1 MSKETIGLLF
11 NKRIVMGGENPENEL
26 RDNEILLRKKKINTS
41 KGIEDGIGLYE
52 RDLNGNLKNI
62 TQYSNL
68 KDKVYTKE
76 DYPRSTNYKTNKGY
90 YTGDA
95 IIRSLIDHSSSL
107 EEDEVMIEQT
117 YHIDTPINTLEDW
130 KFNGATN
137 WKGVLIN
144 IPVESFIIT
153 DNDCYFR
160 SPVIGIRQNFTRYPY
175 QPCIGADFNAMIE
188 KNQPFLIP
196 AGVYA
201 FTCPIDEEGNTIP
214 YNLRIISYNNTSI
227 QYIKENFD
235 IFYVFNIG
243 KPACC
248 GFMTLRVFLD
258 YMKSQQGRGRLWNYV
273 TEDFMKEHNMTD
285 KVSVIETY
293 ENGNCSIYA
302 AYYDYEFQPLTK
314 DLIYKAIAED
324 KELTVLYDSMTD
336 KDNYSYY
343 SPHAVTMQEL
353 GLAEAYNHFYP
364 NSPIATQASEVE
376 NKPVVMSL
384 DEQEDNNDNE
394 SKDDFIK
401 VVKVEDNEDFIK

>member
-76 DYPRSTNYKTNKGY
+76 DYPRSTNYKTNKGFY
-90 YTGDA
+90 NGNV
-95 IIRSLIDHSSSL
+95 IIDSLMDPSTSRDID
-107 EEDEVMIEQT
+107 VIMIEQT
-117 YHIDTPINTLEDW
+117 YHIDVPEYTTIEDK
-130 KFNGATN
+130 KFNGSTN
-137 WKGVLIN
+137 FNGVLIN
-144 IPVESFIIT
+144 IPTFSIILA
-153 DNDCYFR
+153 DEDVLLG
-160 SPVIGIRQNFTRYPY
+160 SPVLHVRQSYSRHLYLPTVSK
-175 QPCIGADFNAMIE
+175 DFNGMIP
-188 KNQPFLIP
+188 KNKPMLIP
-196 AGVYA
+196 SGTYIFSCNTDENGNVIPSNIKLMVYNKA
-201 FTCPIDEEGNTIP
+201 
-214 YNLRIISYNNTSI
+214 SI
-227 QYIKENFD
+227 N
-235 IFYVFNIG
+235 YVKAAYTFIAG

-248 GFMTLRVFLD
+248 GFFTLRPFLK
-258 YMKSQQGRGRLWNYV
+258 YMKSQQDRGRLWNYV